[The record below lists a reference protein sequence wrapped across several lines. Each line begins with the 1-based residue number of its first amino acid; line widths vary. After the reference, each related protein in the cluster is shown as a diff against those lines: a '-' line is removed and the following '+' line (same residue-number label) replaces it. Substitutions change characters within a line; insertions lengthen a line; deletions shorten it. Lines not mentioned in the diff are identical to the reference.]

1 MEKQHLNG
9 EDDYIRNPKY
19 SIKTQKIRFLA
30 LECIHLPEVHR
41 HTQTRNSLF
50 MADVRE
56 RAVERDSVAD
66 INVEAVFPVGLVD
79 SVIFCQRERL
89 PLLTITYQ
97 THMYRSTNKEK
108 KK

>member
-1 MEKQHLNG
+1 
-9 EDDYIRNPKY
+9 
-19 SIKTQKIRFLA
+19 
-30 LECIHLPEVHR
+30 
-41 HTQTRNSLF
+41 

-108 KK
+108 KKNTLKTKTPQTQKRSPTRYLEHETSQTVSNQFSTYLSLKVSMSKS